1 MDDFDTDKDLSF
13 LTSADSLDYVKKIKY
28 NSKKSKGISQLFP
41 NSDPDLV
48 EMVRQMLEF
57 NPFFRPSA
65 KQLIQSKLF
74 DNIRIN

>member
-28 NSKKSKGISQLFP
+28 NSKKSKGISHLFP